1 MKFINDEHEKFWDE
15 KSFILLKNKKT
26 DVYYKSIVYT
36 LGICET
42 TRSNF
47 DKIFSIENGEINI
60 NSINSAFQ
68 TGTSE
73 KVTRMAFSL
82 WNRCNYDSDKDRQ
95 NGKVSEYYN
104 PSEIFC
110 CSYAPYFVEA
120 LKIRYPEYFRSKEE
134 QEKYIKAIYTRVGN
148 IEQLDYYIDEK
159 LENKEDNNTV
169 ALYMRTNLVN
179 GNEVNDDIYSQKN
192 KLEDYCKKR
201 NMVNKIYYIDVRKSG
216 VSDDRKALNKLIEDL
231 KIGKVKKI
239 IVTDISKLYRD
250 TIKLMPLFSN
260 DYMKN
265 VDIVSLNG
273 ESINKETFNALFEK
287 VKQDI
292 TKFTQ
297 GEKRKKIA
305 QSKKKIKNKDSESR

>member
-1 MKFINDEHEKFWDE
+1 MEFVDDEHGKFWEE
-15 KSFILLKNKKT
+15 KNLIMQKYGKT

-42 TRSNF
+42 TRNNF
-47 DKIFSIENGEINI
+47 NKIFSIEKGEINI
-60 NSINSAFQ
+60 DSINSAFQ

-82 WNRCNYDSDKDRQ
+82 WNRCNYDSNEDRQ
-95 NGKVSEYYN
+95 KGKVSEYYN

-134 QEKYIKAIYTRVGN
+134 QEKYIASIYARVGN
-148 IEQLDYYIDEK
+148 IEQLDYYIDK
-159 LENKEDNNTV
+159 KIENKEDNNIV
-169 ALYMRTNLVN
+169 ALYMRTNLIN
-179 GNEVNDDIYSQKN
+179 ANEVNSDIYSQRD
-192 KLEDYCKKR
+192 KLENYCKKH
-201 NMVNKIYYIDVRKSG
+201 NIVNRIYYIDVRKSG
-216 VSDDRKALNKLIEDL
+216 MTDDRKALNELIEDL

-250 TIKLMPLFSN
+250 TIKLMSLFSN

-297 GEKRKKIA
+297 AEKRKKIA

>member
-1 MKFINDEHEKFWDE
+1 MEFVDDEHEMFWNE
-15 KSFILLKNKKT
+15 KNLILQKYRKT

-159 LENKEDNNTV
+159 LENKEDNNTI

-201 NMVNKIYYIDVRKSG
+201 NMVNRIYYIDVRKSG

-239 IVTDISKLYRD
+239 IVTDISKLYID
-250 TIKLMPLFSN
+250 TIKLMSLFSN
-260 DYMKN
+260 DYMKS
-265 VDIVSLNG
+265 VEIVTING
-273 ESINKETFNALFEK
+273 ESINKETFNFISEK

-292 TKFTQ
+292 ARFIHT
-297 GEKRKKIA
+297 EKNKRVIR
-305 QSKKKIKNKDSESR
+305 SKKKIKDRNNESR

>member
-1 MKFINDEHEKFWDE
+1 MEFVDDEHEKFWNE
-15 KSFILLKNKKT
+15 KNLIMQEYGKT

-42 TRSNF
+42 TRNNF
-47 DKIFSIENGEINI
+47 NKIFSIENGEINI
-60 NSINSAFQ
+60 DSINSAFQ

-95 NGKVSEYYN
+95 KGKVSKYYN

-134 QEKYIKAIYTRVGN
+134 QEKYIASIYTRVGN
-148 IEQLDYYIDEK
+148 IEQLDYYIDK
-159 LENKEDNNTV
+159 KIENKEDNNIV
-169 ALYMRTNLVN
+169 ALYMRTNLIN
-179 GNEVNDDIYSQKN
+179 ANEVNSDIYSQRD
-192 KLEDYCKKR
+192 KLENYCKKH
-201 NMVNKIYYIDVRKSG
+201 NIVNRIYYIDVRKSG
-216 VSDDRKALNKLIEDL
+216 MTDDRKALNELIEDL